1 MSIILGQS
9 PVQEYKVNTPKIK
22 PDLFSVGS
30 TTTVKFSTHFV
41 TYKVME
47 FNGVHF
53 PIRWEHS

>member
-1 MSIILGQS
+1 MRSKS
-9 PVQEYKVNTPKIK
+9 TPVKIK
-22 PDLFSVGS
+22 SGLFSVGI
-30 TTTVKFSTHFV
+30 TTTVKFSKHFV